1 MKKAQFSSRWMPY
14 ALLVPQ
20 MAIIVVFFIWP
31 AAEAIRSSFYLEDP
45 FFGTGTFVGL
55 DNYTNVLTD
64 PRYRQVA
71 LFTAGFTAA
80 VVLISLSLG
89 LWFAN
94 AADRVLRGQTA
105 YKTLLMWVYAIAPP
119 VAGLMGAML
128 FDQHV
133 GMLSDLAARAG
144 WEMQVGVD
152 YWDTAV
158 AITLVSAWKQVPYN
172 FIFYLSALQSI
183 PTSVKEAAAIDCR
196 SPMRRFW
203 TISFPLLAPMTFFL
217 MILDTTYALF
227 ETFGTVD
234 LMVQNQPGNSPVT
247 LVYKVYRD
255 GFRGQDL
262 GGSSAQS
269 VILML
274 LVLILTIAQFRFIE
288 RRVHYT

>member
-14 ALLVPQ
+14 ALLAPQ
-20 MAIIVVFFIWP
+20 MAIIAIFFIWP

-55 DNYTNVLTD
+55 DNYTNVLSD

-71 LFTAGFTAA
+71 LFTAGFTGA
-80 VVLISLSLG
+80 VVLISISLG

-133 GMLSDLAARAG
+133 GMISDLAAGFG
-144 WEMQVGVD
+144 WQMQVGVD

-183 PTSVKEAAAIDCR
+183 PNSVKEAAAIDCR
-196 SPMRRFW
+196 SPTRRFW
-203 TISFPLLAPMTFFL
+203 TVTFPLLAPMTFFL

-269 VILML
+269 VILMG

>member
-14 ALLVPQ
+14 ALLLPQ
-20 MAIIVVFFIWP
+20 MAIIAVFFIWP

-55 DNYTNVLTD
+55 ENYTNVLTD

-71 LFTAGFTAA
+71 LFTAGFTGA
-80 VVLISLSLG
+80 VVAVSLSMG
-89 LWFAN
+89 LLFAN
-94 AADRVLRGQTA
+94 AADRVLRGQTG

-133 GMLSDLAARAG
+133 GMLTDLAARAG
-144 WEMQVGVD
+144 WEVQLGVD

-158 AITLVSAWKQVPYN
+158 TITLVSAWKQIPYN

-183 PTSVKEAAAIDCR
+183 PASIKEAAAIDCR
-196 SPMRRFW
+196 SVTRRFW
-203 TISFPLLAPMTFFL
+203 TITFPLLAPMTFFL
-217 MILDTTYALF
+217 MILNTTYALF

-234 LMVQNQPGNSPVT
+234 LMVQDQPGNSPVT

-274 LVLILTIAQFRFIE
+274 LVLVLTIAQFRFIE
-288 RRVHYT
+288 RRIHYT

>member
-14 ALLVPQ
+14 ALLLPQ
-20 MAIIVVFFIWP
+20 MAIIAVFFIWP

-55 DNYTNVLTD
+55 ENYTNVLTD

-71 LFTAGFTAA
+71 LFTAGFTGA
-80 VVLISLSLG
+80 VVAISLSMG
-89 LWFAN
+89 LLFAN
-94 AADRVLRGQTA
+94 AADRVLRGQTG

-133 GMLSDLAARAG
+133 GMLTDLAARAG
-144 WEMQVGVD
+144 WEVQLGVD

-158 AITLVSAWKQVPYN
+158 TITLVSAWKQIPYN

-183 PTSVKEAAAIDCR
+183 PASVKEAAAIDCR
-196 SPMRRFW
+196 SVTRRFW
-203 TISFPLLAPMTFFL
+203 TITFPLLAPMTFFL
-217 MILDTTYALF
+217 MILNTTYALF

-234 LMVQNQPGNSPVT
+234 LMVQDQPGNSPVT

-274 LVLILTIAQFRFIE
+274 LVLVLTIAQFRFIE
-288 RRVHYT
+288 RRIHYT